1 MTEDSKD
8 KRGDKPETHGDS
20 VAAPGPAQPHTGQPE
35 TAPESDSATSAFGQ
49 PYGTT
54 PSGGQARP
62 YGDQPGGSYGDPAAT
77 QFGGAAGES
86 GGYGQSGQPGQSYG
100 GPGPFGHTAS
110 PYGHGAQAYGAA
122 GQGAGHDASATAEIP
137 VGNQHGYGAGPFAGQ
152 HPTGSFQT
160 GQHATGSFETGQ
172 HGTGSFQT
180 GQHATEA
187 MYAGAPGQP
196 GYPGSPAP
204 QRNRKTALVA
214 GAVALA
220 LFSGGVGGAVGALAT
235 RDSDGGRPAVTNALD
250 APREKVTNVA
260 NAPAGSVQSVAQK
273 VVPSVVM
280 IKVAGAR
287 AEGEGSGVVLS
298 TDGLIL
304 TNNHVVSG
312 AGPNAKMEV
321 AFSDG
326 STSPAAL
333 VGTDPISDLAVI
345 KVSGKSGL
353 TPIELGSSDNL
364 QVGEGVVAVGS
375 PLGLAGTVT
384 TGIVSALNRP
394 VSTSG
399 ESGSVGSVIDAVQ
412 TDAAINPG
420 NSGGALVDMNGKLI
434 GINTAIATLGVSD
447 ASGGQSGS
455 IGLGFAIPVDQ
466 ARRVADE
473 LIKTGKAT
481 YAQIGIKV
489 RAQDDVN
496 GARVLEVTPD
506 GPAAKAGIPNGAV
519 ITKLDDQVVDSGNA
533 LIAAVRSHRPGDKV
547 KVTYTDEQG
556 NNSKTAEITLGEAVV
571 EGGR

>member
-1 MTEDSKD
+1 MTEDSK
-8 KRGDKPETHGDS
+8 GAHGDQPDAHS
-20 VAAPGPAQPHTGQPE
+20 GPAAVPGNDQTAQPHSG
-35 TAPESDSATSAFGQ
+35 SGQ
-49 PYGTT
+49 PYGAGGRPHDGTELHGGT
-54 PSGGQARP
+54 AAPQGGSARSGGQ
-62 YGDQPGGSYGDPAAT
+62 GGQSYGEHAP
-77 QFGGAAGES
+77 
-86 GGYGQSGQPGQSYG
+86 QSYG
-100 GPGPFGHTAS
+100 GPGPFGGAGAH
-110 PYGHGAQAYGAA
+110 YGHGAQPYAAA
-122 GQGAGHDASATAEIP
+122 GPGGTHDPSATAEFP
-137 VGNQHGYGAGPFAGQ
+137 RGDSRPGYPSQPGGFQ
-152 HPTGSFQT
+152 TGSFQS
-160 GQHATGSFETGQ
+160 GG
-172 HGTGSFQT
+172 FQT
-180 GQHATEA
+180 GQQYTAPHYTGP
-187 MYAGAPGQP
+187 GASGQP
-196 GYPGSPAP
+196 GYAAAPAP
-204 QRNRKTALVA
+204 QRSRRTAVVA
-214 GAVALA
+214 GALALA
-220 LFSGGVGGAVGALAT
+220 LVSGGIGGAVGSMAT
-235 RDSDGGRPAVTNALD
+235 RDSGSRPAITNALD
-250 APREKVTNVA
+250 APRDQVSTVA
-260 NAPAGSVQSVAQK
+260 NAPAGSVQAVAQK

-280 IKVAGAR
+280 IRVAGAR

-298 TDGLIL
+298 SDGLIL

-312 AGPNAKMEV
+312 AGPNAEIDV

-326 STSPAAL
+326 STAPATL

-345 KVSGKSGL
+345 KVTGKQGL

-364 QVGEGVVAVGS
+364 QVGQSVVAVGS

-399 ESGSVGSVIDAVQ
+399 EPGSTGTVIDAIQ

-434 GINTAIATLGVSD
+434 GINTAIATMGVSEP
-447 ASGGQSGS
+447 GGQSGS

-489 RAQDDVN
+489 RARDDVN

-547 KVTYTDEQG
+547 KITYTDEQG
-556 NNSKTAEITLGEAVV
+556 NNSKTVEVTLGEAVV